1 MLATVAVAMPYP
13 EEEGQFVISP
23 EVAGIV
29 AEELLAQ
36 SELAEGE
43 NVDERYRPSYGQQS
57 GNAAITRLD
66 IFKGPQINKLQQLI
80 RERPPIEQQ
89 QLPAAEQQPPA
100 TE

>member
-1 MLATVAVAMPYP
+1 MLVTVAVAMPYP
-13 EEEGQFVISP
+13 EEEGQLVISP

-43 NVDERYRPSYGQQS
+43 NVDERYRPNSGHQS
-57 GNAAITRLD
+57 AGNAIRLLD
-66 IFKGPQINKLQQLI
+66 NGTIYNNHRCDRSPA
-80 RERPPIEQQ
+80 EQH

>member
-1 MLATVAVAMPYP
+1 MLVTVAVAMPYP
-13 EEEGQFVISP
+13 EEEGQLVISP

-43 NVDERYRPSYGQQS
+43 NVDERYRPNSGHQS
-57 GNAAITRLD
+57 GNAIRLLD
-66 IFKGPQINKLQQLI
+66 HGTIYKNYWCDRSPA
-80 RERPPIEQQ
+80 EQH